1 MTETVPLP
9 PGQPARRSRFS
20 GVGRESLWVAAGT
33 ALSRITGFLRVFV
46 LAYAIGQSELADV
59 YSLANSAPNLV
70 FELVVGGVLSATLI
84 PLFVGARER
93 DDRESA
99 SVLMSVGLVASAVL
113 TVLALGLTFGAD
125 RWATARWERLDGE
138 VSSWVQLR
146 SGISFLYLFLPQ
158 ILFYGI
164 TSLVTAYLNAARRY
178 RTAAF
183 APVLTNVVSIAA
195 FVAIGMSL
203 QGRDDILDSAIYDA
217 STIYWL
223 GVGTTAGVVA
233 MTIPLLWEMR
243 RAHERLWF
251 QPQFRHPVVRKL
263 LRLSG
268 WTFGYVVANQI
279 SLMFVITMVS
289 DVKRYQDAFIFFQLP
304 HGLIAVSIMT
314 TMTPELASAAAQLD
328 HQAFVDR
335 FVRGLRLLTALVVP
349 AAIGYV
355 ILATPIT
362 SFLARGALTPAD
374 ARATGTTL
382 AMFAIGLPA
391 FSTYLFACRG
401 FYALSNTRTP
411 FLLNVFENGLNIIGV
426 VGLAIAGRTGSAG
439 FAFAY
444 SVAYLAAAVLAVAWL
459 ERTVR
464 RADPTVVRPDLTPL
478 ARMAAAAAIMGVAV
492 FVTRLI
498 LGADAGIGALASVVV
513 GVIVGLGTYAGAGV
527 ALGVE
532 EIAAAVTAIRKRIG
546 V

>member
-1 MTETVPLP
+1 MPRTPEQS
-9 PGQPARRSRFS
+9 GRRSRFS

-46 LAYAIGQSELADV
+46 LAYAIGQSDLADI

-84 PLFVGARER
+84 PLFVGAREKS
-93 DDRESA
+93 DRESA
-99 SVLMSVGLVASAVL
+99 SVLMSVGLVASAIL

-125 RWATARWERLDGE
+125 RWATARWDRLDGE
-138 VSSWVQLR
+138 VASWTQFR

-183 APVLTNVVSIAA
+183 APVLTNLVSIAA
-195 FVAIGMSL
+195 FVAIGMRL
-203 QGRDDILDSAIYDA
+203 QGRDDILDSAVYDA

-223 GVGTTAGVVA
+223 GIGTTAGVVA

-243 RAHERLWF
+243 RGHERLWF

-279 SLMFVITMVS
+279 SLLFVITMVS

-335 FVRGLRLLTALVVP
+335 FVRGLRLLAALVVP
-349 AAIGYV
+349 AAVGYV
-355 ILATPIT
+355 ILATPVT

-401 FYALSNTRTP
+401 FYALSNTRIP
-411 FLLNVFENGLNIIGV
+411 FLLNVFENGLNIVGV
-426 VGLAIAGRTGSAG
+426 VALAIVGRTGSAP

-444 SVAYLAAAVLAVAWL
+444 SIAYLAAAVLAVAWL

-464 RADPTVVRPDLTPL
+464 RADDSVVRPDLTPL
-478 ARMAAAAAIMGVAV
+478 AKMAAAAAIMGVAV

-498 LGADAGIGALASVVV
+498 FSADAGGGALLSVIV
-513 GVIVGLGTYAGAGV
+513 GMVVGLGTYAAAGT
-527 ALGVE
+527 ALGVD
-532 EIAAAVTAIRKRIG
+532 EIGSAVTAIRKRIG

>member
-1 MTETVPLP
+1 M
-9 PGQPARRSRFS
+9 
-20 GVGRESLWVAAGT
+20 WVAGGT

-84 PLFVGARER
+84 PLFVGARENH
-93 DDRESA
+93 DRESA
-99 SVLMSVGLVASAVL
+99 SVLMSVGLVASAIL

-125 RWATARWERLDGE
+125 RWALTRWNELDGE
-138 VSSWVQLR
+138 VSGWVQVR

-183 APVLTNVVSIAA
+183 APVLTNIVSIAA
-195 FVAIGMSL
+195 FIAIGIRL
-203 QGRDDILDSAIYDA
+203 QGRDDVLDAVTFDA
-217 STIYWL
+217 SAIYWL
-223 GVGTTAGVVA
+223 GIGTTAGVIA
-233 MTIPLLWEMR
+233 MTIPLLWEMHR
-243 RAHERLWF
+243 SHERLWF

-268 WTFGYVVANQI
+268 WTFGYVVANQVA
-279 SLMFVITMVS
+279 LLVVIAMVT

-328 HQAFVDR
+328 YQAFVDR
-335 FVRGLRLLTALVVP
+335 FVRGLRLLAVLVVP
-349 AAIGYV
+349 AAVGYV
-355 ILATPIT
+355 ILATPVT

-401 FYALSNTRTP
+401 FYALSNTRVP
-411 FLLNVFENGLNIIGV
+411 FLLNVVENGLNIVGV
-426 VGLAIAGRTGSAG
+426 VGFALIGRRGSAS

-444 SVAYLAAAVLAVAWL
+444 SIAYLAAAVLAVTWL
-459 ERTVR
+459 ERSVR
-464 RADPTVVRPDLTPL
+464 RADPSVVRPDLAPL
-478 ARMAAAAAIMGVAV
+478 AKMVAAAAMMGVAV

-498 LGADAGIGALASVVV
+498 FSADAGFGALLSVIVAVV
-513 GVIVGLGTYAGAGV
+513 VGLGTYAAAGT
-527 ALGVE
+527 ALGVS
-532 EIAAAVTAIRKRIG
+532 EIDSTVAALRRRVGRPGRSSEH
-546 V
+546 